1 MAIKANKVPDKQ
13 RKVLT
18 TLRNFKYLHDEELY
32 ISVYYPKKSQ
42 DLFKEIQKKTPIKFR
57 FLLKVDSFVQLL
69 NHLKSSS

>member
-32 ISVYYPKKSQ
+32 ISVYYPKKV
-42 DLFKEIQKKTPIKFR
+42 KT
-57 FLLKVDSFVQLL
+57 FLRRSRKRLLSNFV
-69 NHLKSSS
+69 SC